1 MEKRLCYC
9 KACASFFIITPDKAC
24 PKCQGRLVSSV
35 ITEEEW
41 NGSNAEQKT
50 AFKNSLAALSGAE
63 GARQKRQAPRN
74 KSTAKTAKTAKT
86 ASTANSA
93 KTASSANTTSTAK
106 TASSANTAKTA
117 SSANTA
123 KTASSANT
131 ANSAKTAKPVREEKS
146 GEKSRKPAEKS
157 KGNSL
162 LGTLLLLLV
171 IGFGV
176 FMVTRPHDGACE
188 DYESAGKKIYK
199 QISKRDSNV
208 YVSYN
213 SDHYNPILGIDT
225 DIYNIMKE
233 ACKNNG
239 NPREG
244 DHLAIN
250 ASWVKGEYTTVKQRD
265 GTHNLNIK
273 LTMSYETT
281 EEQEKELEDKSKAI
295 LAGLNLKGAS
305 DYEKVRA
312 IYNYICSN
320 VVYDYDHLNDDNYRL
335 KYTAYAAAL
344 NKKAVCSGVADLF
357 YYLATSAGLE
367 ARITVNDTHA
377 WNIVRVRGKYYY
389 LDPTWDL
396 EMDESQ
402 YRYFLRGS
410 EDFVSILNGPEHAA
424 HRPSMMAKFL
434 LGPKHPLVN
443 VQEEYVISEKAY
455 VR

>member
-1 MEKRLCYC
+1 
-9 KACASFFIITPDKAC
+9 
-24 PKCQGRLVSSV
+24 VSSV

-74 KSTAKTAKTAKT
+74 KSTAKTAKTASTASTAKT

-93 KTASSANTTSTAK
+93 KTASTAKSANAANS
-106 TASSANTAKTA
+106 ASSSN
-117 SSANTA
+117 SAN
-123 KTASSANT
+123 TASSANT

-146 GEKSRKPAEKS
+146 EEKSRKPAEKS

-295 LAGLNLKGAS
+295 LAGLNLNGAS

-377 WNIVRVRGKYYY
+377 WNIVRVGGKYYY

-410 EDFVSILNGPEHAA
+410 EDFASILNGPEHAA